1 MFGNYQS
8 SENETSNYA
17 CRQTLNM
24 YDKVCTN
31 RLLSVAVCTWQF
43 FFPSICCCCSETQEE
58 EEVKSDLEL
67 WKSWHNTV
75 LAFIYIRQAILL
87 ILLSFITFR
96 FRFFFFYTSY
106 YPSRMST
113 LFIKTLDVW
122 MLTNDPDEL
131 WTLADLKFIKME
143 PQLINFGTISNRFD
157 SKINI
162 YAAEL
167 SYLVLRMRI
176 AISYSLANRSF

>member
-1 MFGNYQS
+1 MLQSSTARWRLLLMFGNYLS

-43 FFPSICCCCSETQEE
+43 PPPYAAAV
-58 EEVKSDLEL
+58 VKLKKKKKSKVNLEL

-96 FRFFFFYTSY
+96 FSFSFFFCTSY

-122 MLTNDPDEL
+122 MLTNDPDAL
-131 WTLADLKFIKME
+131 WQI
-143 PQLINFGTISNRFD
+143 
-157 SKINI
+157 
-162 YAAEL
+162 
-167 SYLVLRMRI
+167 
-176 AISYSLANRSF
+176 